1 MSQGL
6 DIDHVARLARLR
18 LSPEERERY
27 AAQLGQVLG
36 HFAALAAMGQ
46 GSAEA
51 GLRLP
56 VPDSSLRADQPGQP
70 LPPADFLRCAP
81 AARDGQVAV
90 PRVVDDAS

>member
-1 MSQGL
+1 MPKGL
-6 DIDHVARLARLR
+6 DIDHIARLARLS

-36 HFAALAAMGQ
+36 HFAALAAMGP
-46 GSAEA
+46 GLADA
-51 GLRLP
+51 GLRAP
-56 VPDSSLRADQPGQP
+56 VPDASLRADQPGQP
-70 LPPADFLRCAP
+70 LSPAEFLRTAP